1 MADVSLYH
9 HMKRAHRI
17 VMPHT
22 QGVDIGGGGLKK
34 NVVYLPRVMNLV
46 ACLVNMCPEKVNNL
60 GSLREHFMYWHW
72 SLKMVIPK
80 GRNRTTAT
88 IL

>member
-22 QGVDIGGGGLKK
+22 QGVDIGGGG
-34 NVVYLPRVMNLV
+34 
-46 ACLVNMCPEKVNNL
+46 PEKYVVPFL
-60 GSLREHFMYWHW
+60 HIMKLVVFPVDVCPAREKTQGDLENT
-72 SLKMVIPK
+72 SCIVP
-80 GRNRTTAT
+80 GRQMW
-88 IL
+88 